1 MERILAIRKRVYE
14 ELGTTRI
21 IRMTLDDALDLDVYR
36 RYLANARYYAQF
48 SPVVMALGGSR
59 CIREHPELGLY
70 LIHHAEEEA
79 GHDRWALEDLRD
91 LGVGEA
97 EALAMEPVNAC
108 RALVGYVHFLAG
120 HANSIGLFGWM
131 YILEA
136 VGEDFGSIA
145 GQRLLDQLGD
155 AASAVRFVAGHGE
168 ADAEHTPE
176 IAAKI
181 ESHVR
186 DADDLSAVAEAASVV
201 KDLYLRMFREIGG
214 ESQQW
219 A

>member
-21 IRMTLDDALDLDVYR
+21 IRMALDDALDLDAYR

-59 CIREHPELGLY
+59 CIREHPELGRY

-79 GHDRWALEDLRD
+79 GHDRWALQDLND

-97 EALAMEPVNAC
+97 QALAMEPVNAC

-120 HANSIGLFGWM
+120 HANPIGLFGWM
-131 YILEA
+131 YVLEA
-136 VGEDFGSIA
+136 VGEDLGTIA
-145 GQRLLDQLGD
+145 GQKLLAQLGD
-155 AASAVRFVAGHGE
+155 AGSAIRFVAGHGE

-176 IAAKI
+176 IAAQI

-186 DADDLSAVAEAASVV
+186 EADDLSAVAEAASVV

-214 ESQQW
+214 ESEQW